1 LEPEVRAYLVRIL
14 NTISVSVL
22 WLLINTTAGI
32 QFDYAFIHETI
43 STGNII
49 FYIWFVVSFVFY
61 IRYLIRL
68 WSKPLNIPE

>member
-22 WLLINTTAGI
+22 WLIICTTAGI
-32 QFDYAFIHETI
+32 QFDYAFINETI
-43 STGNII
+43 SIGNIVY
-49 FYIWFVVSFVFY
+49 YIWLVLSLGLY
-61 IRYLIRL
+61 IWYLIRL